1 MSKVYEEIFNNQ
13 KEFIFKF
20 FSKFALVSF
29 IITYKQLKN

>member
-1 MSKVYEEIFNNQ
+1 MNIIYEAIFHNQ

>member
-1 MSKVYEEIFNNQ
+1 MSPIFYNQ

-20 FSKFALVSF
+20 FGKFAFIRF